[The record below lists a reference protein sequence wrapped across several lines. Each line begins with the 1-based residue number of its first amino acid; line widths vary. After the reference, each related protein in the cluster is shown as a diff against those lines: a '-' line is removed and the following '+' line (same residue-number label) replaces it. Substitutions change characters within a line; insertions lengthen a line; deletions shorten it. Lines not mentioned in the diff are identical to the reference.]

1 MDTNLLKRLIV
12 EHKEK
17 FLLKSGEL
25 IEREVSV
32 AANKLLSQKEIIVI
46 MGVRRCGKSSLM
58 RMTAQKLLDTGIKK
72 ENILYVNFEDERFID
87 FDYND
92 FDALYESFLELNKP
106 KGKKYFFLD
115 EIQNIKSWEKW
126 VNRLYE
132 FEDVKIF
139 VTGSNTSMLSS
150 HVSSALTGRN
160 RQITM
165 YPFSF
170 TEFLTLKKI
179 DFSKNDLYSRNTRL
193 SLKNSLNEYIQY
205 GGFPEVAKNGDA
217 SLLEQ
222 YFKDIL
228 YRDVI
233 AGHSIRNSKEIKEL
247 TLYLASNIGSIY
259 SYKNLKEM
267 IEVKSLNTVKNYIDI
282 LEGVFL
288 FFRLDIFDYSIKR
301 QIFNPS
307 KTYMVDHALSSA
319 VGFKVFDNNSRI
331 YENIVYTELLRNN
344 KEVYYWKS
352 KAGKEVDFLVREG
365 TNISS
370 AIQVS
375 FSVKDKKTR
384 ERELSAMSECIDTL
398 KPKSIYLITENEEGE
413 EKVKNSKIKIVP
425 LWQWLASKGI
435 D

>member
-1 MDTNLLKRLIV
+1 MDTNLIKRLIV
-12 EHKEK
+12 EHKER
-17 FLLKSGEL
+17 FLKKSSEL
-25 IEREVSV
+25 IEREISI
-32 AANKLLSQKEIIVI
+32 AAKKLLPQKEIVVI
-46 MGVRRCGKSSLM
+46 MGVRRSGKSSLM
-58 RMTAQKLLDTGIKK
+58 KMTAQQLLDNKIKK
-72 ENILYVNFEDERFID
+72 ENILYLNFEDERFID
-87 FDYND
+87 FNYND
-92 FDALYESFLELNKP
+92 FDKLYESFMELNKP
-106 KGKKYFFLD
+106 EGKKYFFLD

-160 RQITM
+160 RQITI

-170 TEFLTLKKI
+170 SEFLSLNKI
-179 DFSKNDLYSRNTRL
+179 DFSENDFYSRDLRL
-193 SLKNSLNEYIQY
+193 KLKDSLNEYIKY
-205 GGFPEVAKNGDA
+205 GGFPEVAKNKDV

-222 YFKDIL
+222 YFKDII

-247 TLYLASNIGSIY
+247 ALYLASNMGTIY

-267 IEVKSLNTVKNYIDI
+267 IEVKSLNTVKNYLDI

-288 FFRLDIFDYSIKR
+288 FFRLDVFDYSIKR
-301 QIFNPS
+301 QIYNPS
-307 KTYMVDHALSSA
+307 KTYMVDHALSRA
-319 VGFKVFDNNSRI
+319 VGFKVYDNNSRI
-331 YENIVYTELLRNN
+331 YENMVYNELLRNN

-352 KAGKEVDFLVREG
+352 KSGKEIDFLVREG

-375 FSVKDKKTR
+375 FSISDKKTR
-384 ERELSAMSECIDTL
+384 ERELSAVSECIDMF
-398 KPKSIYLITENEEGE
+398 KPKSLLLITENEEGE
-413 EKVKNSKIKIVP
+413 EKIKNSKIKIIP
-425 LWQWLASKGI
+425 LWKWLLSKN
-435 D
+435 